1 MENPLVCSNYN
12 WDSTR
17 LGLVIHTGKSS
28 VRFCAHLDDE
38 CCSNFVSW
46 LIDNDRDSEGMRVI
60 ADLHGGDPEDVVAVA
75 EYEEIKERVMW
86 EVRSLL

>member
-12 WDSTR
+12 WGSAC
-17 LGLVIHTGKSS
+17 LGLVVHTGKSS
-28 VRFCAHLDDE
+28 VRFFAHLDDE
-38 CCSNFVSW
+38 CCSSFASW
-46 LIDNDRDSEGMRVI
+46 LIDNDRDSEGMRVL